1 VLDQLAGRDVY
12 TAVYLQ
18 TADPHALFAHGRLTC
33 TGVHPVRVGDQSLRH
48 QGRIQFTCY
57 HYMFINIPCRTS
69 DCVERMVVDP
79 LRAVVQVAYRKG
91 NIYEYTC
98 VSRRA
103 ILNLLLNPN
112 MSLGFWVNDNLLPF
126 NCKTRTIGDVTCL
139 NALYASDLPIV
150 AA

>member
-1 VLDQLAGRDVY
+1 
-12 TAVYLQ
+12 
-18 TADPHALFAHGRLTC
+18 
-33 TGVHPVRVGDQSLRH
+33 
-48 QGRIQFTCY
+48 
-57 HYMFINIPCRTS
+57 MFINIPCRTS

-126 NCKTRTIGDVTCL
+126 NCKTRLFGECTPL
-139 NALYASDLPIV
+139 NEVFASKMPVV

>member
-1 VLDQLAGRDVY
+1 MHRRAPRSSRG
-12 TAVYLQ
+12 
-18 TADPHALFAHGRLTC
+18 
-33 TGVHPVRVGDQSLRH
+33 PVIATTRSHL
-48 QGRIQFTCY
+48 FTCY

-91 NIYEYTC
+91 SIYEYTC

>member
-1 VLDQLAGRDVY
+1 MYGGATRLI
-12 TAVYLQ
+12 
-18 TADPHALFAHGRLTC
+18 AHGRLTC
-33 TGVHPVRVGDQSLRH
+33 TGVHPVRVGDQSLRQ
-48 QGRIQFTCY
+48 QGRIYSLAITTL
-57 HYMFINIPCRTS
+57 FINIPVRTS

-91 NIYEYTC
+91 SIYEYTC

>member
-1 VLDQLAGRDVY
+1 
-12 TAVYLQ
+12 
-18 TADPHALFAHGRLTC
+18 
-33 TGVHPVRVGDQSLRH
+33 
-48 QGRIQFTCY
+48 
-57 HYMFINIPCRTS
+57 
-69 DCVERMVVDP
+69 MVVDP

-126 NCKTRTIGDVTCL
+126 NSKTRTIGDVTCL

>member
-1 VLDQLAGRDVY
+1 MTGDSGATRLIV
-12 TAVYLQ
+12 
-18 TADPHALFAHGRLTC
+18 HGRLTC
-33 TGVHPVRVGDQSLRH
+33 TGVHPCSSRGPVIASSRTHL
-48 QGRIQFTCY
+48 FTCY
-57 HYMFINIPCRTS
+57 HFMFINIPCRTS

-79 LRAVVQVAYRKG
+79 VRAVVQVAYRKG

-112 MSLGFWVNDNLLPF
+112 MSLGFWVNANLLPF

>member
-1 VLDQLAGRDVY
+1 
-12 TAVYLQ
+12 
-18 TADPHALFAHGRLTC
+18 
-33 TGVHPVRVGDQSLRH
+33 
-48 QGRIQFTCY
+48 
-57 HYMFINIPCRTS
+57 MFINIPCRTS

-126 NCKTRTIGDVTCL
+126 NAKTRLFGECTVL
-139 NALYASDLPIV
+139 NALNASDMPV
-150 AA
+150 TDAEPKAYVYC

>member
-1 VLDQLAGRDVY
+1 MLDQLAGRDVY

-18 TADPHALFAHGRLTC
+18 TAEPHALFAHGRLTC

-48 QGRIQFTCY
+48 QGRIYSLAITTL
-57 HYMFINIPCRTS
+57 FINIPCRTS

-103 ILNLLLNPN
+103 ILNLLMNPN

>member
-1 VLDQLAGRDVY
+1 
-12 TAVYLQ
+12 
-18 TADPHALFAHGRLTC
+18 
-33 TGVHPVRVGDQSLRH
+33 
-48 QGRIQFTCY
+48 
-57 HYMFINIPCRTS
+57 MFINIPCRTS

>member
-1 VLDQLAGRDVY
+1 
-12 TAVYLQ
+12 
-18 TADPHALFAHGRLTC
+18 
-33 TGVHPVRVGDQSLRH
+33 
-48 QGRIQFTCY
+48 
-57 HYMFINIPCRTS
+57 MFINIPCRTS

-79 LRAVVQVAYRKG
+79 VRAVVQVAYRKG

-112 MSLGFWVNDNLLPF
+112 MSLGFWVNANLLPF
-126 NCKTRTIGDVTCL
+126 NCKTRTIGDVHRL
-139 NALYASDLPIV
+139 NALFASDLPV

>member
-1 VLDQLAGRDVY
+1 MHRRAPRSSRG
-12 TAVYLQ
+12 
-18 TADPHALFAHGRLTC
+18 
-33 TGVHPVRVGDQSLRH
+33 PVIATTRSHL
-48 QGRIQFTCY
+48 FTCY
-57 HYMFINIPCRTS
+57 YYMFINIPCRTS

-91 NIYEYTC
+91 SIYEYTH

-126 NCKTRTIGDVTCL
+126 NSKTRCIGSCALL
-139 NALYASDLPIV
+139 NALHASDLPITDDEPKAWV
-150 AA
+150 YC

>member
-1 VLDQLAGRDVY
+1 MSGGATRLI
-12 TAVYLQ
+12 
-18 TADPHALFAHGRLTC
+18 AHGRLTC

-48 QGRIQFTCY
+48 QGRKYSLVSFNL
-57 HYMFINIPCRTS
+57 MFINIPCRTS

>member
-1 VLDQLAGRDVY
+1 MTSWPARMCTLQY
-12 TAVYLQ
+12 ICTAE
-18 TADPHALFAHGRLTC
+18 PHALFAHGRLTC

-48 QGRIQFTCY
+48 QGRINSLAITSCSSTFLAVHLTALSVWSSTLCVLL
-57 HYMFINIPCRTS
+57 FRLRT
-69 DCVERMVVDP
+69 
-79 LRAVVQVAYRKG
+79 AKA
-91 NIYEYTC
+91 NIYEYTH

-103 ILNLLLNPN
+103 IANLLLNPN

-126 NCKTRTIGDVTCL
+126 NCKSRVFGDVTQF